1 MIKLAIFDWGNTLMI
16 DLPGYTGPM
25 AFWEKV
31 EKIEGVEEILIELK
45 RKNIHIAVA
54 SNAKDSNSQ
63 LMKQAFERVDL
74 DHYIDSFYTSFEL
87 ENRKPELDFFK
98 KIMEEHSALPSETI
112 IIGDTLDK
120 DIFPAIQLKTNFILF
135 DWQQKY
141 SSFIKNRVT
150 TLFEFLLILEKILN
164 KN

>member
-87 ENRKPELDFFK
+87 ENRKPELDFF
-98 KIMEEHSALPSETI
+98 
-112 IIGDTLDK
+112 
-120 DIFPAIQLKTNFILF
+120 FFF
-135 DWQQKY
+135 
-141 SSFIKNRVT
+141 F
-150 TLFEFLLILEKILN
+150 
-164 KN
+164 

>member
-16 DLPGYTGPM
+16 DIPGYTGPM

-31 EKIEGVEEILIELK
+31 EKIEGIEEILIKLK
-45 RKNIHIAVA
+45 RNNIHIAVA
-54 SNAKDSNSQ
+54 SNAKDSDSY
-63 LMKQAFERVDL
+63 LMKQAFERVEL

-87 ENRKPELDFFK
+87 KSRKPDLEFFK
-98 KIMEEHSALPSETI
+98 KIMKEHSALPSETI

-141 SSFIKNRVT
+141 NYFIKNRVKN
-150 TLFEFLLILEKILN
+150 LLEFLLILEKILE
-164 KN
+164 KK